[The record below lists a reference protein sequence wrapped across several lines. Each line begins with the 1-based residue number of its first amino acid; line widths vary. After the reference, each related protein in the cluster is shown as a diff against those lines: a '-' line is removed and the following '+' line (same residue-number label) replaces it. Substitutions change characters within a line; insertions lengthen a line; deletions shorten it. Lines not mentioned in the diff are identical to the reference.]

1 MKGNKVKQLVMI
13 CALLM
18 SIVVVGVAFTVA
30 WYQEETAT
38 PYFFEIQA
46 DGILYVYVDTV
57 VVENNDSLTPAVAI
71 PGAIQEGLPYDVLK
85 EYDANAAE
93 PSYIEKTASVTNVVG
108 AFRVYNEGYAY
119 QPVELPKDS
128 EGYTLVPVIEPDGDG
143 NGKIQWI
150 DDNDHSKGWQEQR
163 MPIFDEELQVIG
175 YSKETDYKPLLD
187 ANDDIVWNGV
197 YNATD
202 INWSYYGQKYWRCEE
217 EVVEGSTAGEVNFN
231 LRFKETSGLEL
242 DPDGNPINADDYYP
256 NELFKIKRVY
266 FSNSAEPLPEGAEPG
281 VGNDAKVFSEL
292 SEDKMSGSFEIF
304 GSEELY
310 IHAEVYIAVPDEL
323 MDPALRNNTVY
334 MAIGI
339 SVEVKQFEIQE

>member
-38 PYFFEIQA
+38 PYSFEIKA

-57 VVENNDSLTPAVAI
+57 IVENNDSLTPAVAI
-71 PGAIQEGLPYDVLK
+71 PGAIQEGMPYNVL
-85 EYDANAAE
+85 ETYDPGSPN
-93 PSYIEKTASVTNVVG
+93 PSYIEKAASVTNVVG

-119 QPVELPKDS
+119 QPIELPKDD
-128 EGYTLVPVIEPDGDG
+128 EGYTLVPVIDET
-143 NGKIQWI
+143 GKIQWI
-150 DDNDHSKGWQEQR
+150 DDNDRSKGWQEQR
-163 MPIFDEELQVIG
+163 WPIFEEDEIIG
-175 YSKETDYKPLLD
+175 YSKETDYKPLID
-187 ANDDIVWNGV
+187 ENGDIVWKVEFGSMDG
-197 YNATD
+197 A
-202 INWSYYGQKYWRCEE
+202 WGFFGQQYWECEQE
-217 EVVEGSTAGEVNFN
+217 PIEGSTTGEVNFD
-231 LRFKETSGLEL
+231 LRFKETSGYNEVGEKV
-242 DPDGNPINADDYYP
+242 DKDDYYP
-256 NELFKIKRVY
+256 NELFKIKRLY

-281 VGNDAKVFSEL
+281 VGNDAKVFNEL

>member
-38 PYFFEIQA
+38 PYSFEIKA

-57 VVENNDSLTPAVAI
+57 IVENNDSLTPAVAI
-71 PGAIQEGLPYDVLK
+71 PGAIQEGMPYNVL
-85 EYDANAAE
+85 ETYDPGSPN
-93 PSYIEKTASVTNVVG
+93 PSYIEKAASVTNVVG

-119 QPVELPKDS
+119 QPIPLPKDE
-128 EGYTLVPVIEPDGDG
+128 EGYTIVPVIDH

-150 DDNDHSKGWQEQR
+150 DDNDHSKGWQEQKW
-163 MPIFDEELQVIG
+163 PIYEDGKITG
-175 YSKETDYKPLLD
+175 YSKQDDYRPLLD
-187 ANDDIVWNGV
+187 ENDEIVWKFEFSGLQFWN
-197 YNATD
+197 
-202 INWSYYGQKYWRCEE
+202 SFGQDYWECEQE
-217 EVVEGSTAGEVNFN
+217 PIEGSSIGEVNFN
-231 LRFKETSGLEL
+231 LRFKETSGYNVFGE
-242 DPDGNPINADDYYP
+242 PTNADDYYP
-256 NELFKIKRVY
+256 DELFKIKRVY
-266 FSNSAEPLPEGAEPG
+266 FSNSEEPLPEGAEPG
-281 VGNDAKVFSEL
+281 VGNDAKVFNEL

>member
-38 PYFFEIQA
+38 PYFFEIKA

-57 VVENNDSLTPAVAI
+57 IVENNDSLTPAVAI
-71 PGAIQEGLPYDVLK
+71 PGAIQEGMPYNVL
-85 EYDANAAE
+85 ETYDPNSPN
-93 PSYIEKTASVTNVVG
+93 PSYIEKAASVTNVVG

-119 QPVELPKDS
+119 QPIELPKDD
-128 EGYTLVPVIEPDGDG
+128 EGYTLVPVIDVNGD
-143 NGKIQWI
+143 IVWI
-150 DDNDHSKGWQEQR
+150 DDNDHSLGWQEQR
-163 MPIFDEELQVIG
+163 WPIYDEGDIVD
-175 YSKETDYKPLLD
+175 YHKETGYKPLLD
-187 ANDDIVWNGV
+187 ENDRIVWTTEFNDV
-197 YNATD
+197 TE
-202 INWSYYGQKYWRCEE
+202 WRWFGQDYWECAQEPI
-217 EVVEGSTAGEVNFN
+217 EGSTTGEVNFD
-231 LRFKETSGLEL
+231 LRFKETSGYDIFGE
-242 DPDGNPINADDYYP
+242 PTNADDYYP
-256 NELFKIKRVY
+256 DELFKIKRVY

-281 VGNDAKVFSEL
+281 VGNDAKVFNEL
-292 SEDKMSGSFEIF
+292 SEDKMSGSFIIY

>member
-18 SIVVVGVAFTVA
+18 SIIVVGVAFTVA

-57 VVENNDSLTPAVAI
+57 VVENNDSLVPAVAI
-71 PGAIQEGLPYDVLK
+71 PGAIQEGLPYDVLE

-93 PSYIEKTASVTNVVG
+93 PSYIEKTASITNVVG

-119 QPVELPKDS
+119 QPIELPKDS
-128 EGYTLVPVIEPDGDG
+128 EGYTLVPVL
-143 NGKIQWI
+143 NGRGEIQWI

-163 MPIFDEELQVIG
+163 MPIYADTAAGWTPTGE
-175 YSKETDYKPLLD
+175 YSKATDYRPLLD
-187 ANDDIVWNGV
+187 ANGNIVWKGS
-197 YNATD
+197 YGETEKA
-202 INWSYYGQKYWRCEE
+202 WPYYGQEHWECEE
-217 EVVEGSTAGEVNFN
+217 EVVEGSTAGKVNFN
-231 LRFKETSGLEL
+231 LRFKETPGTKEYS
-242 DPDGNPINADDYYP
+242 ADDYYS
-256 NELFKIKRVY
+256 NGLFKVKRIY
-266 FSNSAEPLPEGAEPG
+266 FSNSKDPLPEGAEPG

-323 MDPALRNNTVY
+323 MDPALRNKMVY

-339 SVEVKQFEIQE
+339 SVEVRQLDTVEE

>member
-38 PYFFEIQA
+38 PYFFEIKA

-57 VVENNDSLTPAVAI
+57 IVENNDSLTPAVAI
-71 PGAIQEGLPYDVLK
+71 PGAIQEGMPYNVL
-85 EYDANAAE
+85 ETYDPGSPN
-93 PSYIEKTASVTNVVG
+93 PSYIEKAASVTNVVG

-119 QPVELPKDS
+119 QPIELPKDD
-128 EGYTLVPVIEPDGDG
+128 EGYTLVPVIDANGD
-143 NGKIQWI
+143 IVWI
-150 DDNDHSKGWQEQR
+150 DNNDHSKGWQEQR
-163 MPIFDEELQVIG
+163 WPIYDEGDVVD
-175 YSKETDYKPLLD
+175 YHKETGYKPLLD
-187 ANDDIVWNGV
+187 ENDRIVWTTEFNDV
-197 YNATD
+197 TE
-202 INWSYYGQKYWRCEE
+202 WRWFGQDYWECAQEPI
-217 EVVEGSTAGEVNFN
+217 EGSTTGEVNFD
-231 LRFKETSGLEL
+231 LRFKETSGYDIFGE
-242 DPDGNPINADDYYP
+242 PTNADDYYP
-256 NELFKIKRVY
+256 SELFKIKRVY

-281 VGNDAKVFSEL
+281 VGNDAKVFNEL
-292 SEDKMSGSFEIF
+292 SEDKMSGSFIIY

-323 MDPALRNNTVY
+323 MDPTLRNNTVY